1 VADYQTVTGEI
12 HAMERL
18 LQALACILLSSVIA
32 LQLAL
37 ATPYR
42 GKLTDDSVNGR
53 VMKPRESLIYRGT
66 VTLDATGEYE
76 PNTAVIWINGEP
88 KKMIDAFPVE
98 LNVCDGDLIE
108 IQLKKGQK
116 PFYVFLTSRKGDIK
130 TDLKASTILVD
141 AGINRLFRVLY
152 DLKSD

>member
-1 VADYQTVTGEI
+1 
-12 HAMERL
+12 MERL

-42 GKLTDDSVNGR
+42 GKLTDDSINGR
-53 VMKPRESLIYRGT
+53 VLKLRESLVYRGT
-66 VTLDATGEYE
+66 VTLDAAGEYA

-98 LNVCDGDLIE
+98 LNVCDGDLVE
-108 IQLKKGQK
+108 IQLKRDIT
-116 PFYVFLTSRKGDIK
+116 PFYVFLSSIKGDIK
-130 TDLKASTILVD
+130 TDLKASTILVSD
-141 AGINRLFRVLY
+141 GINRLFRVLY
-152 DLKSD
+152 DID